1 MGLALVSP
9 FVVPGRQDIVLL
21 LALAIGCTLVP
32 FVLWLVA
39 LRRLTT
45 FSASLAVNMEP
56 VYSIVLAILLLGEQ
70 RELSAAFYAG
80 VTIIMA
86 AVFSHPWLTG
96 MAGDPREQ
104 GLD

>member
-1 MGLALVSP
+1 
-9 FVVPGRQDIVLL
+9 
-21 LALAIGCTLVP
+21 
-32 FVLWLVA
+32 
-39 LRRLTT
+39 
-45 FSASLAVNMEP
+45 MEP

-80 VTIIMA
+80 VTIIMV

-96 MAGDPREQ
+96 TAGDPREQ